1 MDTNSQQFPNESQQP
16 DPNPRAEDRVFD
28 AIQDSD
34 HAGFANH
41 DGQPNS
47 ETPEIDFTLSL
58 PGVGDFLV
66 QVKGGQ
72 KSPEKSK

>member
-1 MDTNSQQFPNESQQP
+1 MDTNSEQFPTDQQP

-28 AIQDSD
+28 AIQGSD
-34 HAGFANH
+34 HSGFENH
-41 DGQPNS
+41 EGQPD
-47 ETPEIDFTLSL
+47 PEAPEMDFTLSL

-72 KSPEKSK
+72 